1 MLGFEF
7 RYLHAYD
14 RHFTGCANSPASASE
29 FWLFYHVTTHW
40 WEVLSGFH
48 LPFSILVD
56 PFWYWW
62 LLALFRTSVPNP
74 SLPDTKEGKKK
85 ITRWYRQVLEK
96 EERHTCQSSFLIF
109 VNLKIAFAL
118 LLYYNCHLI
127 HFNELISSLNM
138 WLSYR
143 LASLQLSIVHII
155 FWCSNFLKCD
165 WWESSQGSS
174 FVSSGL
180 PWIILKVSCL
190 S

>member
-1 MLGFEF
+1 MLQPT
-7 RYLHAYD
+7 D
-14 RHFTGCANSPASASE
+14 RLPIWFSSPVLYTGR
-29 FWLFYHVTTHW
+29 
-40 WEVLSGFH
+40 
-48 LPFSILVD
+48 PFLILVTS
-56 PFWYWW
+56 Y
-62 LLALFRTSVPNP
+62 LFSEPLC
-74 SLPDTKEGKKK
+74 LPPLYQTQRKEKKL
-85 ITRWYRQVLEK
+85 TRWYRQVLEK

-143 LASLQLSIVHII
+143 LASLQLSIMHII
-155 FWCSNFLKCD
+155 FWCSKFLKCD

-174 FVSSGL
+174 FASSGL
-180 PWIILKVSCL
+180 PWIILRVSCL